1 MKLYTGLAMRWNK
14 LVLFSLVFF
23 IATAK
28 VETINTYKGYL
39 DLYYISRLSD
49 QSIINLPYRIFSLNI
64 DHQNGDLMLR
74 STVALEHK
82 LRKDTFFLSND
93 SPTDFELDMRELY
106 LQVFTSWGEFRVGKI
121 IHTWGNADENSP
133 VDIISPFDYYY
144 TFGSGI
150 EKKLATFSS
159 AVDVYMESLKFGL
172 VFSPLHNTHRTPQ
185 NDNDF
190 PIKLPVSPSEDQIM
204 KIDGLPYEL
213 GAYVNRSFS
222 FGDISLN
229 YFNGYDRL
237 FNLSGVN
244 GFGHGPDL
252 SNPYIDVVYGYRKTS
267 VFGFGGTLFLGE
279 IEFRGDAALF
289 NTKDENNNITR
300 VSPYLPTF
308 YDSLHYSYPLSE
320 QARYFQTT
328 LQLEAEL
335 PFDIKFVGQFF
346 SYDTLDYSSDS
357 LPLDEDVSI
366 PNLEIS
372 VDELD
377 PKNIFT
383 PGYGSSLAVLTKKA
397 IILSLEK
404 QFLDDQLTLAASS
417 VFDIDNTDYSGASP
431 GSILSFEAAYTLM
444 ENLELTLGYTK
455 IKGDKNHPLGEDY
468 RLYLMEDFSHIRA
481 DLKYS
486 F

>member
-1 MKLYTGLAMRWNK
+1 MRWNK
-14 LVLFSLVFF
+14 LVLSSLLLL
-23 IATAK
+23 ITTTK
-28 VETINTYKGYL
+28 SETINTYKGYV
-39 DLYYISRLSD
+39 DFYYISRLSD

-74 STVALEHK
+74 STIALEHK
-82 LRKDTFFLSND
+82 LRKDTYFLSNN

-106 LQVFTSWGEFRVGKI
+106 LQMFTSWGEVRLGKI

-133 VDIISPFDYYY
+133 VDIASPFDYYY
-144 TFGSGI
+144 TFDSGI
-150 EKKLATFSS
+150 DKKLAIFSS
-159 AVDVYMESLKFGL
+159 AIDVYMENMKLGL
-172 VFSPLHNTHRTPQ
+172 IFSPLHNTHRTPQ
-185 NDNDF
+185 NDDEF

-213 GAYVNRSFS
+213 GVYINRSFS

-229 YFNGYDRL
+229 YFTGYDRL

-244 GFGHGPDL
+244 GFGHGPSL
-252 SNPYIDVVYGYRKTS
+252 SNPYIDVVYGYRKTNMTGLGS
-267 VFGFGGTLFLGE
+267 TIFFGDLEL
-279 IEFRGDAALF
+279 RGDVAVF
-289 NTKDENNNITR
+289 NTEDENNSISRT
-300 VSPYLPTF
+300 SPYLPEF
-308 YDSLHYSYPLSE
+308 YDSLHYSYPLNE
-320 QARYFQTT
+320 KARYFQTT
-328 LQLEAEL
+328 VQLEAEL

-346 SYDTLDYSSDS
+346 NYDTLDYSSDS

-383 PGYGSSLAVLTKKA
+383 PGYGSSLAIMTKKA
-397 IILSLEK
+397 LILSLEK
-404 QFLDDQLTLAASS
+404 KFFDDQLILTASS
-417 VFDIDNTDYSGASP
+417 IFDIDNTDYDGTYP
-431 GSILSFEAAYTLM
+431 GSILSFEAAYTIID
-444 ENLELTLGYTK
+444 NLELTIGYTN
-455 IKGDKNHPLGEDY
+455 IKGDKDHPLGENY
-468 RLYLMEDFSHIRA
+468 RLYIMEDFSHIRA